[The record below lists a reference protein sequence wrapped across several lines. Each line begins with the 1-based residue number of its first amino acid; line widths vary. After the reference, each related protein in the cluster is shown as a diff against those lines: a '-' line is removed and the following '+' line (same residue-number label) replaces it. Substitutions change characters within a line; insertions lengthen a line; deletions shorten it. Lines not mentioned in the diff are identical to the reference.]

1 MVNTQELN
9 KTISEL
15 EKQVK
20 KFKSIPEVY
29 SELSTL
35 KTDLVRLKEE
45 SGDIA
50 AKIKTIT
57 EKLDSK
63 LATYEKQLSKFS
75 KDSKSFHKE
84 LEQHIASKLDK
95 NKADLQVVAQ
105 AEGAQIQRAFENS
118 LTLNFNNLQSKILDI
133 YSKQEKKIGLLQTL
147 LIVVIVFCF
156 GLGAIL
162 FLK

>member
-45 SGDIA
+45 SGAIA